1 MRDHD
6 NAAAAGRSGES
17 PNVKLIRT
25 AFDRWNAGDREPPLE
40 LIDPEVEIQTA
51 IGDAF
56 KGEPFRGH
64 EGAREWL
71 AALDENFE
79 TWDLA
84 AEQFIERGETIVA
97 LGRIRARGRGSGVE
111 LDQDVGWVFQIRDG
125 KMLRLQ
131 TFLDREE
138 ALAAAGMS

>member
-1 MRDHD
+1 MSD
-6 NAAAAGRSGES
+6 S
-17 PNVKLIRT
+17 PNVTLIRD
-25 AFDRWNAGDREPPLE
+25 AFARWNAGDRQPPLD
-40 LIDPEVEIQTA
+40 LIDPDVEIRTA

-79 TWDLA
+79 TWTLVV
-84 AEQFIERGETIVA
+84 EEFMESGETIVA
-97 LGRIRARGRGSGVE
+97 LGHILARGRGSGVE
-111 LDQDVGWVFQIRDG
+111 LDQDVGWVFRVRDG
-125 KMLRLQ
+125 KVLRLH

-138 ALAAAGMS
+138 ALAAGGIS

>member
-1 MRDHD
+1 MSD
-6 NAAAAGRSGES
+6 S
-17 PNVKLIRT
+17 PNVTLIRD
-25 AFDRWNAGDREPPLE
+25 AFARWNAGDRQPPLD
-40 LIDPEVEIQTA
+40 LIDPDVEIRTA

-79 TWDLA
+79 TWTLVV
-84 AEQFIERGETIVA
+84 EEFMERGETIVA
-97 LGRIRARGRGSGVE
+97 LGHILARGRGSGVE
-111 LDQDVGWVFQIRDG
+111 LDQDVGWVFRVRDG
-125 KMLRLQ
+125 KVLRLH

-138 ALAAAGMS
+138 ALAAGGIS